1 MGICVTAPRRA
12 ARALVVH
19 LIGILRL
26 ICARLWAKRE
36 REVEG
41 LMTPDKEVREK
52 EWSWSS
58 MLDWSTGISDI
69 ENRSS
74 TLVPVAVSPLYLII
88 LFLFGRETQ
97 GRKKK
102 RHEWTGT
109 AQEGAEGVL

>member
-1 MGICVTAPRRA
+1 MCITAPRRA

-19 LIGILRL
+19 LIEILRL

-41 LMTPDKEVREK
+41 LMTPDKEAREK
-52 EWSWSS
+52 ECSWTSTQ
-58 MLDWSTGISDI
+58 DWSTGISDI
-69 ENRSS
+69 EIGHRPLSR
-74 TLVPVAVSPLYLII
+74 LLFPPLYLII
-88 LFLFGRETQ
+88 LYLFGRETQ